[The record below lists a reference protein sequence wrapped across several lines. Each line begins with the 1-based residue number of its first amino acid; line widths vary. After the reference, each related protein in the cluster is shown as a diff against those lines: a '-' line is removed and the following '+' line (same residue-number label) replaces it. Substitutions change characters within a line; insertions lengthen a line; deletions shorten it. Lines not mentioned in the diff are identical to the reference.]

1 MPSPWL
7 GIGLVLAIFSV
18 LFGSLWLLR
27 RFGSPNPE
35 LTRKLLHIGMGL
47 TTLSLPWLFNE
58 AWPVVLLAGL
68 SIITL
73 LAMRLVPFLKE
84 SVGGV
89 VAGVKRFS
97 LGEVYFPL
105 AVALLFVLF
114 QRDST
119 TSPDRKLMLYCI
131 PLLLL
136 TLADATAALIGTRY
150 GQWRYPTAD
159 GEKSAEG
166 SLGFFFSGFFS
177 VHIPL
182 LLFTDVGRA
191 ETLLIAVLLAWL
203 SMMFEAIAWRGLDN
217 LILPLVSYLLLK
229 IYFGLD
235 AADLVARLI
244 VTGILSAF
252 LLAYRTRSTLVG
264 SGVLGAFLVGYISW
278 ALGGW
283 HWLLPPFMLFI
294 TYTLLSPRTEA
305 NTQRI
310 HNIDAV
316 LSVCSAGLIWLFLAK
331 MLDRP
336 DFLFPYTLTFA
347 ANLAIIGIARLRF
360 DYPTMPAIWLLSIC
374 IVRGWLLV
382 FLPYLLAEGTED
394 ATWSSALLSLAGV
407 AAAALAFY
415 VTQPG
420 IEDCPTDTPRWFRQG
435 SYAALASLVGLV
447 SL

>member
-1 MPSPWL
+1 
-7 GIGLVLAIFSV
+7 
-18 LFGSLWLLR
+18 
-27 RFGSPNPE
+27 
-35 LTRKLLHIGMGL
+35 MGL
-47 TTLSLPWLFNE
+47 ATLSLPWLFNE
-58 AWPVVLLAGL
+58 VWPVVLLAGL
-68 SIITL
+68 SIVTL
-73 LAMRLVPFLKE
+73 LAMRLVRFLKE
-84 SVGGV
+84 NVGGILG
-89 VAGVKRFS
+89 GVRRFS
-97 LGEVYFPL
+97 LGEVYFPI

-114 QRDST
+114 QRDT
-119 TSPDRKLMLYCI
+119 TTTTDRKLMLYCI

-159 GEKSAEG
+159 GDKSAEG

-203 SMMFEAIAWRGLDN
+203 AMLFEAIAWRGLDN

-235 AADLVARLI
+235 AAELVTRLI
-244 VTGILSAF
+244 VTGVLSVF

-283 HWLLPPFMLFI
+283 HWLLPPLVLFF

-305 NTQRI
+305 NTRRI

-316 LSVCSAGLIWLFLAK
+316 LSVCAAGLIWLFLAK
-331 MLDRP
+331 ELDRP
-336 DFLFPYTLTFA
+336 DFIFPYTLTFA

-360 DYPTMPAIWLLSIC
+360 DYPKMPATLLLSIC
-374 IVRGWLLV
+374 ITKGWLLL
-382 FLPYLLAEGTED
+382 FLPYLLAEGFTE
-394 ATWSSALLSLAGV
+394 ATWSSALLALAAV
-407 AAAALAFY
+407 AAAALTFY
-415 VTQPG
+415 ATQPG
-420 IEDCPTDTPRWFRQG
+420 IEDCPTDAPRWLRQG
-435 SYAALASLVGLV
+435 GYAALVSLLGLV
-447 SL
+447 PLQWS